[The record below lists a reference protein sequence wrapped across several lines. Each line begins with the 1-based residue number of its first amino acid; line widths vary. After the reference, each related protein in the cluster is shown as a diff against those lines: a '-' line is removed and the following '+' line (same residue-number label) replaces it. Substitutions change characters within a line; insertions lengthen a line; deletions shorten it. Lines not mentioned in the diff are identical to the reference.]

1 MGESVREILRSPP
14 LVAQAIGFSGLVF
27 VLVGYLTWMPTM
39 LAEKFDL
46 SLASAGFQSVAWHHI
61 FGYLGLLM
69 AGRELEARDCNI
81 RGDIRA
87 GRDIILS
94 GCPVIGGNVLAGRS
108 VTERATVQAKLAVR
122 VNSEIGRTEYL
133 LVGLVPADD
142 GLAAGAGERRRRP
155 GGGAGS

>member
-69 AGRELEARDCNI
+69 AGAYET
-81 RGDIRA
+81 A
-87 GRDIILS
+87 GQPFGPPDESQPMR
-94 GCPVIGGNVLAGRS
+94 PKHRP
-108 VTERATVQAKLAVR
+108 T
-122 VNSEIGRTEYL
+122 
-133 LVGLVPADD
+133 
-142 GLAAGAGERRRRP
+142 AAA
-155 GGGAGS
+155 